1 MAYTTNPRLPKLRAQ
16 AVEMV
21 RNGKTVTEVARYF
34 GFSKGAVSK
43 WMKKIPLGGV
53 SEIPTQSSAPKSHPW
68 RINKAVRNRIVELRL
83 ELKGRC
89 AQVIQAHLRE
99 EGIKVSVRTIQR
111 ELERRKLLKKYSPW
125 KKRFLSGERPKA
137 TKPGDLVQLDTIHL
151 MVNEKKRIYVYT
163 LIDVATRVAFAHASK
178 KATSGV
184 SVSFMKTAVK
194 KINIEPTCT
203 QSDHGPEFGKYFS
216 SRLPHRHR
224 HSRVRKP
231 NDNAHI
237 ERFNRTI
244 QEELLYQL
252 PKDVTL
258 INKELPNYLRYY
270 NTKRKHL
277 GIKLLTLAQM
287 VEKCFQGN
295 VV

>member
-1 MAYTTNPRLPKLRAQ
+1 MAYTTNPRLPRLRAQ

-21 RNGKTVTEVARYF
+21 KEGRSVTEVARYF
-34 GFSKGAVSK
+34 GFSKSAVSK
-43 WMKKIPLGGV
+43 WCKKVPLGGV
-53 SEIPTQSSAPKSHPW
+53 SELPTRSSAPKSHPW
-68 RINKAVRNRIVELRL
+68 KISEAVRSRICELRL

-89 AQVIQAHLRE
+89 AQVIAAHLKE

-125 KKRFLSGERPKA
+125 KKRFVSGERPKA

-151 MVNEKKRIYVYT
+151 MVSEKRRIYVYT
-163 LIDVATRVAFAHASK
+163 LIDVATRVAFAQASK

-184 SVSFMKTAVK
+184 SVKFMRAAVK
-194 KINIEPTCT
+194 KTHIQPICT

-216 SRLPHRHR
+216 SHLPNRHR

-244 QEELLYQL
+244 QDELLTSL
-252 PKDVTL
+252 PKNVKL
-258 INKELPNYLRYY
+258 INKELPKYLHYY

-277 GIKLLTLAQM
+277 GLGLKTPAEMLK
-287 VEKCFQGN
+287 VFPS
-295 VV
+295 